1 MLSTARIAGMINI
14 ASPFMRV
21 GSHYRTSSFSQRP
34 IHHVRCIGERLVILG
49 YGFKSNAKILEDE
62 LVSKLAR
69 HFVLGSEGELE
80 EFLVVLLL
88 PLHSVGGGERKDAE
102 CASNSVRERDLD
114 RHDLVLSGELVLI
127 MGRVFFKD
135 LYTM

>member
-1 MLSTARIAGMINI
+1 MAPMMNVMTVDMV
-14 ASPFMRV
+14 SPFIEV
-21 GSHYRTSSFSQRP
+21 DGSHYRTCNFRERP

-62 LVSKLAR
+62 LVSKLAC
-69 HFVLGSEGELE
+69 HLVLGSEGELE

-114 RHDLVLSGELVLI
+114 RHDLVLSGGVGSHYGTCI
-127 MGRVFFKD
+127 F
-135 LYTM
+135 